1 MKRIFAFIAAAF
13 VVGTASAQQTMQKT
27 LMFGHQNFDTSPTE
41 LYSDFE
47 GLTNLL
53 ARALKQPVRF
63 ESVKKVDAY
72 LQRASDHRYVLIY
85 APPSMVAEAV
95 KHGGYEPIAK
105 IPGRLAPAFM
115 AMTRSE
121 IAFIEDMQGKRLGT
135 TDKDSMMTKLGML
148 HLRKQG
154 IDPDKYFGEVRHF
167 ADVNAVIF
175 ALANNMI
182 DVGLANTTL
191 YNVWTNHGYDLTLIE
206 QGPGAPHLT
215 FAVRGDLPEAE
226 KRAILRVLLN
236 SPNDPEASVYFRKT
250 GFPGVEPAS
259 MKDYTE
265 LTKRLDIQ

>member
-1 MKRIFAFIAAAF
+1 MKWVIAFAAAF
-13 VVGTASAQQTMQKT
+13 AAGTASAQHA
-27 LMFGHQNFDTSPTE
+27 LMFGHQNFDTSATE

-53 ARALKQPVRF
+53 AKALKQPVRF
-63 ESVKKVDAY
+63 ESVKKVDLY
-72 LQRASDHRYVLIY
+72 LKRAADHRYVLIY
-85 APPSMVAEAV
+85 APPSMIATAV

-115 AMTRSE
+115 AMTRSQ
-121 IAFIEDMQGKRLGT
+121 IAFVEDMKGKRLGT

-148 HLRKQG
+148 HLRNQG
-154 IDPDKYFGEVRHF
+154 IDPDNYFGEMRHF

-191 YNVWTNHGYDLTLIE
+191 YNVWTDRGYNLTLIE
-206 QGPGAPHLT
+206 QAPGAPHLT
-215 FAVRGDLPEAE
+215 FAVRGDLSAAE
-226 KRAILRVLLN
+226 KRAILQVLLD
-236 SPNDPEASVYFRKT
+236 SPKDPDASVYFRKT

-265 LTKRLDIQ
+265 LVKRLNIK

>member
-1 MKRIFAFIAAAF
+1 MKRITAFIAAAL
-13 VVGTASAQQTMQKT
+13 VAGVASAQQPQHA
-27 LMFGHQNFDTSPTE
+27 LMFGHQNFDTSATE
-41 LYSDFE
+41 LYSEFE

-53 ARALKQPVRF
+53 AKALKQPVRF

-72 LQRASDHRYVLIY
+72 LQRAADHRYVLIF

-115 AMTRSE
+115 AMTRSQ
-121 IAFIEDMQGKRLGT
+121 IAFLEDMKGKRLGT

-154 IDPDKYFGEVRHF
+154 IDPDKYFSEVRHF

-191 YNVWTNHGYDLTLIE
+191 YNVWTNQGFDLTLIE

-215 FAVRGDLPEAE
+215 FAVRGDLPESE
-226 KRAILRVLLN
+226 KRAILQVLLGATK
-236 SPNDPEASVYFRKT
+236 DPDASIYFRRT

-259 MKDYTE
+259 MKDYTD
-265 LTKRLDIQ
+265 LVKRLDIK